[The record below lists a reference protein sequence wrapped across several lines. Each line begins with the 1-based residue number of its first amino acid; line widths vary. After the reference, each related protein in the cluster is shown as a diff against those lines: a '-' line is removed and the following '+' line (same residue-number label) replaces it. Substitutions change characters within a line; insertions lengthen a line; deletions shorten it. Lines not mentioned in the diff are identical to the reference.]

1 MQADSICM
9 QCPEE
14 AGPQTQKVGC
24 LGWVRRVGE
33 GSAENDCQWVSS
45 WGNESVLDLDIGDG
59 VPPCACTKAH

>member
-33 GSAENDCQWVSS
+33 GKGMRRMTAT
-45 WGNESVLDLDIGDG
+45 GFPLG
-59 VPPCACTKAH
+59 VMKVFWT

>member
-1 MQADSICM
+1 MYAMSRRGRSTDTESRL
-9 QCPEE
+9 PRLGEE
-14 AGPQTQKVGC
+14 SWG
-24 LGWVRRVGE
+24 GE